1 MNDRATDH
9 DGGPG
14 ILLEDCSVEA
24 EGGNK
29 LAPLLVRQGAEW
41 RARVVL
47 MHLGP
52 QYGAGLRPAKF
63 LALRL
68 LSYLTCIASRN
79 FLLALSSGGAVS
91 ESRESNSGNE
101 STGC

>member
-9 DGGPG
+9 DGRPG

-63 LALRL
+63 L
-68 LSYLTCIASRN
+68 
-79 FLLALSSGGAVS
+79 GAAAVVI
-91 ESRESNSGNE
+91 
-101 STGC
+101 

>member
-1 MNDRATDH
+1 VNDRATDH
-9 DGGPG
+9 DGRPG

-52 QYGAGLRPAKF
+52 QYGAGLRPAKLLQVGAAAVVIFNLHCIEKF
-63 LALRL
+63 LA
-68 LSYLTCIASRN
+68 
-79 FLLALSSGGAVS
+79 GAVI
-91 ESRESNSGNE
+91 RRNSIGVA
-101 STGC
+101 